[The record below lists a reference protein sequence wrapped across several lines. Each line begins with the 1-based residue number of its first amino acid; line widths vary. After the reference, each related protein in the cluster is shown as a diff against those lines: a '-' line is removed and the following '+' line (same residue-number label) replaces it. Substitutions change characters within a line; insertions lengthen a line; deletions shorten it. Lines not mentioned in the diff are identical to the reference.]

1 MDFRRQ
7 IYSNRDPRVSEA
19 DEHTVTNNYPEY
31 LKLHTEEQAAASPEP
46 APELPEI
53 RGLDMVCR
61 AFETTTGWHLDYRE
75 HESSAGDRRSMPPGN
90 GTPGNGMGEAG
101 HFVLAAS
108 SADAPPLEKVQPLAQ
123 AVGYLVDQLLEAQA
137 AVWQREAEL
146 AAGIPVTLRPED
158 QRTLAHRLEAVLRGG
173 AEAIGCQAAAL
184 YLLDDATSHLKLR
197 AAWQLPKDRF
207 WQEPRPLRGSVADLE
222 ALIGHAVALED
233 TALLPHWK
241 VPEDFPAALCVPVS
255 TSSTPLGTLWFFDD
269 KVRDFTPEQTHMVE
283 IVAGRL
289 VADLEREVLMRESL
303 RHRQSDVTHR
313 TLVNWQDEQRP
324 RVPPLVDGWQVAGC
338 GGQADTVGSQF
349 HDWCI
354 LPDGR
359 IALALG
365 QVEGPPI
372 EAGLTITTL
381 QIALRSHAM
390 YTHEARQMLD
400 RLNESLW
407 THSTGNR
414 FASLFYAVI
423 DPDSG
428 AMEYGSAGETHSLVY
443 DAQTLDTLTDGN
455 PTLGSD
461 PDHRYG
467 QATRVVELGQ
477 TLVIFSRSNLTPL
490 DEELLE
496 PDECRVAEL
505 LQKLENATAEE
516 QVRAVAAELEA
527 GSTPARSVVVVR
539 RIY

>member
-1 MDFRRQ
+1 M
-7 IYSNRDPRVSEA
+7 
-19 DEHTVTNNYPEY
+19 TNNYPTY
-31 LKLHTEEQAAASPEP
+31 LKLHTEDQPAAGSDTSPDTSPELGL
-46 APELPEI
+46 ELQ
-53 RGLDMVCR
+53 DVCALKTVCN
-61 AFETTTGWHLDYRE
+61 AFQSSTGWKLEYRE
-75 HESSAGDRRSMPPGN
+75 QLEAPAAHRWSMAL
-90 GTPGNGMGEAG
+90 GNGMGEAG
-101 HFVLAAS
+101 HLVLGDS
-108 SADAPPLEKVQPLAQ
+108 TADAAPIERVQPLAQ
-123 AVGYLVDQLLEAQA
+123 AVGQLVDQLLEAQS

-158 QRTLAHRLEAVLRGG
+158 QLTLAHRLETVLRGG

-207 WQEPRPLRGSVADLE
+207 WKEPRALRGSVADLE

-255 TSSTPLGTLWFFDD
+255 TSSTPLGTLWLFADS
-269 KVRDFTPEQTHMVE
+269 VRDFSPEQIHMVE

-303 RHRQSDVTHR
+303 RHRQGDITHR
-313 TLVNWQDEQRP
+313 SLVNWQDEQRP
-324 RVPPLVDGWQVAGC
+324 RVPPLVEGWQVAAC
-338 GGQADTVGSQF
+338 GDEEGSLAERF
-349 HDWCI
+349 YDWCI

-359 IALALG
+359 LAIALGHA
-365 QVEGPPI
+365 EGPVV
-372 EAGLTITTL
+372 EAGLAITTL
-381 QIALRSHAM
+381 QIALRTHAT
-390 YTHEARQMLD
+390 YPHESRQMLD

-414 FASLFYAVI
+414 FAALFYALI

-428 AMEYGSAGETHSLVY
+428 EVQYGSAGEIHSLLY
-443 DAQTLDTLTDGN
+443 DARTLETLTDGN

-461 PDHRYG
+461 PDYRYRQTTRLVEIG
-467 QATRVVELGQ
+467 QS
-477 TLVIFSRSNLTPL
+477 LVIFSRSNLTPL
-490 DEELLE
+490 DEELRE

-505 LQKLENATAEE
+505 LQALENATAEE

-527 GSTPARSVVVVR
+527 NSTSKRTIIVVR
-539 RIY
+539 RVF